1 MAMMASTA
9 WHAGEDLLAAYTQ
22 GTLDPVGAASVEQ
35 HLLRCAECRAAV
47 RDHVDPAPLALAW
60 SAVRDAVEIPPQPL
74 VVRLARRLR
83 LSEPTSVLLA
93 ATATLRTA
101 WLVGAL
107 VALGFATVAASLA
120 GKGGIAPFLLVAPMV
135 PVLGVAAAYGHHQD
149 PLEALVATAPYGRT
163 RLILLRTMA
172 VLASALPCTFLLSLW
187 LPGPAWLA
195 AAWLGPAL
203 CLVPVTMAVSS
214 FVGPR
219 TGGAVVA
226 IAWSGVVL
234 LSSRSLPATWP
245 VESTQQLAYLALAV
259 VASLVLVAR
268 ARRDQQIGAVL

>member
-1 MAMMASTA
+1 MSTTA
-9 WHAGEDLLAAYTQ
+9 WHADDELLAAYAD
-22 GTLDPVGAASVEQ
+22 GRLEPIGAASVEQ
-35 HLLRCAECRAAV
+35 HLVHCADCRASI
-47 RDHVDPAPLALAW
+47 RDHVDPRPLELAW
-60 SAVRDAVEIPPQPL
+60 SAVRDAVDIPPQPL
-74 VVRLARRLR
+74 FVRVARRLR

-93 ATATLRTA
+93 ATATLRTS

-107 VALGFATVAASLA
+107 VALGFATIAAAMA
-120 GKGGIAPFLLVAPMV
+120 GQGGIAPFLLVAPMV

-149 PLEALVATAPYGRT
+149 PLESLVATAPYGRT

-203 CLVPVTMAVSS
+203 CLVPVTMAISS

-219 TGGAVVA
+219 TGGGVVA

-234 LSSRSLPATWP
+234 LSSRMLPATWP
-245 VESTQQLAYLALAV
+245 VEATQQLAYLALALVACV
-259 VASLVLVAR
+259 VLAAR
-268 ARRDQQIGAVL
+268 ARRDHQIGAVL